1 MTRAEWELNAFTIL
15 ANGGCGFEYST
26 LVPAWGE
33 AWNQSSLYDAD
44 GKLTPTGEAGAPVIK
59 QALENARYMLH
70 YEQHADVAVFHD
82 ASFNSTSFGGRWGQ
96 SKVGIYTLIR
106 ETGFHFAPL
115 DEGEMTA
122 EKLRGR
128 KVLVLAGSLSLAP
141 EVQSAIRD
149 YVRGG
154 GTLVTVFCSDGAGFP
169 GCNSYDYA
177 CKVRESAAQKS
188 FDEPK
193 AAAHLGD
200 VLGIRAGGGVTVR
213 EQISRGISLK
223 DFNALAK
230 EGRWVKQDACA
241 AKLSPQPEAKVLA
254 TFEDGSPATIEH
266 RFGKGRAITFAFDL
280 GLIANNLTVPPLY
293 AWWSKLLTS
302 LGCRKVADT
311 GNWFVESGAWHD
323 DAGNRLLILVNH
335 DTANPQDAKLPDG
348 KTVRLEAGRAKTFV
362 LTQ

>member
-1 MTRAEWELNAFTIL
+1 M
-15 ANGGCGFEYST
+15 
-26 LVPAWGE
+26 
-33 AWNQSSLYDAD
+33 
-44 GKLTPTGEAGAPVIK
+44 
-59 QALENARYMLH
+59 H
-70 YEQHADVAVFHD
+70 YEQHPDVAVFHD
-82 ASFNSTSFGGRWGQ
+82 ASFNSTPLGGAWGQ

-106 ETGFHFAPL
+106 ETGFHFDPL

-122 EKLRGR
+122 AKLRGR

-200 VLGIRAGGGVTVR
+200 VLGIHAGGGVALR
-213 EQISRGISLK
+213 EQVKSERHGAISLK

-230 EGRWVKQDACA
+230 EGRWVKQDACS
-241 AKLSPQPEAKVLA
+241 AKLTPRPEAKVLA
-254 TFEDGSPATIEH
+254 TFEDGTPAAIEN
-266 RFGKGRAITFAFDL
+266 RFGKGRTITFAFDI
-280 GLIANNLTVPPLY
+280 GLIANNLTVPSLY
-293 AWWSKLLTS
+293 AWWSDLLAS
-302 LGCRKVADT
+302 LGCHKVVDT
-311 GNWFVESGAWHD
+311 ANWFVEGGAWRD
-323 DAGNRLLILVNH
+323 DAGNRLIILVNH
-335 DTANPQDAKLPDG
+335 DAVNPQEAKLPDG
-348 KTVRLEAGRAKTFV
+348 KTIRLDAGRAKTVV
-362 LTQ
+362 LP